1 MPLADG
7 RDLLLCE
14 NQVQFHEVRTL
25 CESAQQT
32 KQPPRSKSA
41 ALPCPPHHRPAAARQ
56 QRTRSPCLGKL
67 GPLLGVPVKPRAP
80 AMERWPRLSVGLP
93 ACGPQ
98 TTKACPD
105 QHPPPAAPNSHP
117 GRHTPLPPRSMA
129 PPFSASRRRLIHSLI
144 AHPCPWLVTL
154 SAVPNLDDLSFSS
167 RNLPLLIPINLV
179 SRQSTARTILLPFAP
194 GAPATNSHCHGK
206 SADATTQRFSTPS
219 RSASTATVERASEA
233 LGLTFHLG
241 TSRRATR
248 ASPAPCFPALHIV
261 RRCLHRNPCVLE
273 PRVPASSRTA
283 RGLAIA
289 MPLPAPLS
297 VWAY

>member
-1 MPLADG
+1 
-7 RDLLLCE
+7 
-14 NQVQFHEVRTL
+14 
-25 CESAQQT
+25 
-32 KQPPRSKSA
+32 
-41 ALPCPPHHRPAAARQ
+41 
-56 QRTRSPCLGKL
+56 
-67 GPLLGVPVKPRAP
+67 
-80 AMERWPRLSVGLP
+80 
-93 ACGPQ
+93 
-98 TTKACPD
+98 
-105 QHPPPAAPNSHP
+105 
-117 GRHTPLPPRSMA
+117 MA

-219 RSASTATVERASEA
+219 RSASTATVERASET
-233 LGLTFHLG
+233 LGLTFHL
-241 TSRRATR
+241 
-248 ASPAPCFPALHIV
+248 ALHIV